1 MRSGQNHR
9 QESCR
14 TEISIARAE
23 TIVKLESVNGKT
35 RPVLRFSSDAAVGI
49 VITGALCYNRT
60 ITCREGLAMAAGEN
74 QKLKLLYL
82 QKILM
87 EETDPDH
94 GLSAQ
99 EIIEKLEAYGVNADR
114 KTLYGDFSELE
125 RFGLDIVSEHT
136 GRNVFYHLNERTFE
150 LPELKLLVDS
160 VQASKFITERKSRQL
175 IRKLESLVSNYEAK
189 HLHRQVLISG
199 RVKTMNESIYY
210 NVDMLH
216 EAINL
221 GKQIRFH
228 YGQWNV
234 HKKMVLRRG
243 GAWYQVS
250 PWCLMWDDENYYLV
264 AYDSVDGIIRH
275 YRVDKMLH
283 LSISTLPREG
293 KEAFREFDAAKYT
306 RQLFGMFGGEVMRV
320 TLEARN
326 EMAGVLIDRF
336 GSGISITPTD
346 EEHFTASM
354 DVAFSPHFLGWIVAL
369 GEGIKITGPEKL
381 VEQMKAEAKRLSA
394 VYL

>member
-1 MRSGQNHR
+1 
-9 QESCR
+9 
-14 TEISIARAE
+14 
-23 TIVKLESVNGKT
+23 
-35 RPVLRFSSDAAVGI
+35 
-49 VITGALCYNRT
+49 
-60 ITCREGLAMAAGEN
+60 MAAGQN
-74 QKLKLLYL
+74 QKLKMLYL
-82 QKILM
+82 QKILS

-99 EIIEKLEAYGVNADR
+99 EIIDRLSMYDVNADR
-114 KTLYGDFSELE
+114 KTLYADFDELE
-125 RFGLDIVSEHT
+125 RFGLDIVSERT
-136 GRNVFYHLNERTFE
+136 GRNVLYHLNERLFE

-216 EAINL
+216 EAINQ

-234 HKKMVLRRG
+234 QKKIVLRRG

-264 AYDSVDGIIRH
+264 AFDAEDGKIKH

-283 LSISTLPREG
+283 LSISSLPREG
-293 KEAFREFDAAKYT
+293 KQQFRKFDAAQYT
-306 RQLFGMFGGEVMRV
+306 KQLFGMFGGEVVRV
-320 TLEARN
+320 SLEGRN

-336 GSGISITPTD
+336 GNDISIAPKD
-346 EEHFTASM
+346 SDHFTATVE
-354 DVAFSPHFLGWIVAL
+354 VALSQHFLGWIIAL
-369 GEGIKITGPEKL
+369 GDGVKINGPEAL
-381 VEQMKAEAKRLSA
+381 VEQMKAEAKRLSE